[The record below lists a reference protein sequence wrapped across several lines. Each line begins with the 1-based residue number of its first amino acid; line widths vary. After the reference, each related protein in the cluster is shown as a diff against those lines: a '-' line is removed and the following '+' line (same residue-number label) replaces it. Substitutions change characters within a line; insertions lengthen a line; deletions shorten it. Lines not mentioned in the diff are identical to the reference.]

1 MGVVI
6 LFADD
11 EKFQM
16 RIENLAHVFNKINQ
30 SLYMLINTEKS
41 F

>member
-30 SLYMLINTEKS
+30 
-41 F
+41 